1 MKKVTIMLSCV
12 ALLMFACSNEE
23 DIVTVE
29 PVSALAID
37 YLFNGE
43 RVTVDFRETPA
54 GEIVPIESAGLNRM
68 QEIAEQYSQLIY
80 SPISDNE
87 MNLFADEDQL
97 YSSLNITKKGSNSG
111 HERALASE
119 SSSAPFLTDAVRKI
133 TLYNNKYFLNPL
145 LDLANPCF
153 PGISGNPDYWIERRL
168 QNFND
173 GPAYNCSGNEIVYND
188 IVSSMRLEPNSN
200 GLAFRFFVD
209 KNFGASSLWLTGATL
224 AVGFDDLSRQ
234 CYGFLNPKHWDNK
247 ISSAK
252 IINLVTGQELN
263 GLISTG
269 GGGGSTNPGNGDSN
283 GAGGGGGVDI
293 DTPVIQNL

>member
-23 DIVTVE
+23 DIATVE
-29 PVSALAID
+29 SVSARAIE
-37 YLFNGE
+37 YNFNGE

-54 GEIVPIESAGLNRM
+54 GEIVPIESEGLNRM
-68 QEIAEQYSQLIY
+68 REISEQYPQLIY

-87 MNLFADEDQL
+87 IDLFADEDHL
-97 YSSLNITKKGSNSG
+97 YSSLNITKKGSNNENEQG
-111 HERALASE
+111 FVSE
-119 SSSAPFLTDAVRKI
+119 SSSVPFLTDAVQKI

-145 LDLANPCF
+145 LDLAAPCF
-153 PGISGNPDYWIERRL
+153 PGAGNPDYWIQRRL

-173 GPAYNCSGNEIVYND
+173 GSAYNCSGNEIVYND

-234 CYGFLNPKHWDNK
+234 CYGFLSARHWDNK

-269 GGGGSTNPGNGDSN
+269 GGGGSTNPGDGEGDSS
-283 GAGGGGGVDI
+283 GGNVFI
-293 DTPVIQNL
+293 DTPVITDF